1 MGAGHF
7 ERRTRAGGR
16 ATGGGPSAPE
26 VRGRAASTRRLAA
39 ADLRET
45 NTTSMERERGAGAAA
60 ELRGVAKAFSGRPAL
75 AGLDLVLP
83 RGSFLALLGPN
94 GAGKTTALSLLLGLR
109 RPDCGEALLLGG
121 SPLDED
127 VRRRIGATPQISAF
141 PSGLK
146 VREVV
151 AFVAA
156 HYPDPM
162 PEARLHERFGLGG
175 LADRQVGGLS
185 GGEQR
190 RLGAALALVGNP
202 EVVFLD
208 EPSTGLDVEAR
219 RLLWDTVRSFHEG
232 GGTVLLTTHYIEEAE
247 ALAERIAVIHRGR
260 LVAEGTRREITSRIA
275 LRRVRFR
282 AAAVP
287 DLEPVARS
295 AFEAGVVTLYTP
307 DADRLVRRLVETR
320 VAFSDLEV
328 LPAGLEEA
336 FVALVREDA

>member
-1 MGAGHF
+1 MTRQ
-7 ERRTRAGGR
+7 ERRG
-16 ATGGGPSAPE
+16 E
-26 VRGRAASTRRLAA
+26 
-39 ADLRET
+39 
-45 NTTSMERERGAGAAA
+45 GAAA
-60 ELRGVAKAFSGRPAL
+60 ELRGVAKAFGARPAL

-83 RGSFLALLGPN
+83 RGCFLALLGPN

-109 RPDCGEALLLGG
+109 VPDRGEARLLGG
-121 SPLDED
+121 SPLDEGM
-127 VRRRIGATPQISAF
+127 RRRIGATPQVSAF

-146 VREVV
+146 VREIV

-162 PEARLHERFGLGG
+162 PDAELYERFGLGG
-175 LADRQVGGLS
+175 LVHRQVGGLS

-219 RLLWDTVRSFHEG
+219 RLLWDTVRSYHEG
-232 GGTVLLTTHYIEEAE
+232 GGTVLLTTHYLEEAE
-247 ALAERIAVIHRGR
+247 ALAERIAVIHHGR
-260 LVAEGTRREITSRIA
+260 LVAEGTRRDITSRIA

-287 DLEPVARS
+287 EVEPVARS

-307 DADRLVRRLVETR
+307 DADRLVRRLVETG
-320 VAFSDLEV
+320 VAFSELEV

-336 FVALVREDA
+336 FVSLTREGA

>member
-1 MGAGHF
+1 MTRR
-7 ERRTRAGGR
+7 ERR
-16 ATGGGPSAPE
+16 
-26 VRGRAASTRRLAA
+26 
-39 ADLRET
+39 
-45 NTTSMERERGAGAAA
+45 GAEAAA
-60 ELRGVAKAFSGRPAL
+60 ELRGVAKAFGDRPAL
-75 AGLDLVLP
+75 AGLDLVLT
-83 RGSFLALLGPN
+83 RGAFLALLGPN

-109 RPDCGEALLLGG
+109 LPDRGEARLLGG
-121 SPLDED
+121 SPRDERI
-127 VRRRIGATPQISAF
+127 RRRIGATPQVSAF

-162 PEARLHERFGLGG
+162 PETSLYERFGLGD
-175 LADRQVGGLS
+175 LAERQVGGLS

-190 RLGAALALVGNP
+190 RLGTALALVGNP

-219 RLLWDTVRSFHEG
+219 RLLWDTVRAFHAG
-232 GGTVLLTTHYIEEAE
+232 GGTVLLTTHYLEEAE
-247 ALAERIAVIHRGR
+247 ALAECIAVIHRGR

-287 DLEPVARS
+287 DLEPVARG
-295 AFEAGVVTLYTP
+295 AFEEGVVTLYTP
-307 DADRLVRRLVETR
+307 DADRLVRRLVETG

-336 FVALVREDA
+336 FVSLTREEA

>member
-1 MGAGHF
+1 MTGA
-7 ERRTRAGGR
+7 
-16 ATGGGPSAPE
+16 
-26 VRGRAASTRRLAA
+26 
-39 ADLRET
+39 
-45 NTTSMERERGAGAAA
+45 ERGAGPEGGPAA
-60 ELRGVAKAFSGRPAL
+60 ELRGAAKAFAGRPAL
-75 AGLDLVLP
+75 AGLDLTLP

-94 GAGKTTALSLLLGLR
+94 GAGKTTALGLLLGLR
-109 RPDCGEALLLGG
+109 TPDRGEALLLGG
-121 SPLDED
+121 SPRDGRI
-127 VRRRIGATPQISAF
+127 RRRIGAAPQVSAF

-156 HYPDPM
+156 HYPEPM
-162 PEARLHERFGLGG
+162 PEARLYERFGLGG
-175 LADRQVGGLS
+175 LAGRQVGGLS

-190 RLGAALALVGNP
+190 RLGTALAFLGNP

-219 RLLWDTVRSFHEG
+219 RLLWDTIRSFHAE
-232 GGTVLLTTHYIEEAE
+232 GGTVLLTTHYLEEAE

-260 LVAEGTRREITSRIA
+260 LVAEGTRREVTSRIA

-287 DLEPVARS
+287 RVEPVARS
-295 AFEAGVVTLYTP
+295 AFEAGAGVVTLYTP
-307 DADRLVRRLVETR
+307 DADRVVRRLVETG
-320 VAFSDLEV
+320 VAFRDLEV

-336 FVALVREDA
+336 FVSLVRDEAGEEG

>member
-1 MGAGHF
+1 M
-7 ERRTRAGGR
+7 
-16 ATGGGPSAPE
+16 
-26 VRGRAASTRRLAA
+26 ST
-39 ADLRET
+39 EIG
-45 NTTSMERERGAGAAA
+45 RGAGAAA
-60 ELRGVAKAFSGRPAL
+60 ELRGVGKAFAGRPAL
-75 AGLDLVLP
+75 AGLDLILP
-83 RGSFLALLGPN
+83 WGCFLALLGPN

-109 RPDCGEALLLGG
+109 VPDRGEALLLGG
-121 SPLDED
+121 SPRDED
-127 VRRRIGATPQISAF
+127 IRRRIGATPQVSAF

-146 VREVV
+146 VREIV

-162 PEARLHERFGLGG
+162 PEARLYERFGLDG
-175 LADRQVGGLS
+175 LAGRQVGGLS

-190 RLGAALALVGNP
+190 RLGTALALAGNP

-232 GGTVLLTTHYIEEAE
+232 GGTVLLTTHYLEEAE
-247 ALAERIAVIHRGR
+247 ALAERITVIHRGR
-260 LVAEGTRREITSRIA
+260 RVAEGTRRDITRRIA

-282 AAAVP
+282 AEAVP
-287 DLEPVARS
+287 PALEPVTRS
-295 AFEAGVVTLYTP
+295 TFEAGVVTLYTP

-320 VAFSDLEV
+320 VAFSELEV

-336 FVALVREDA
+336 FVSLTREDA